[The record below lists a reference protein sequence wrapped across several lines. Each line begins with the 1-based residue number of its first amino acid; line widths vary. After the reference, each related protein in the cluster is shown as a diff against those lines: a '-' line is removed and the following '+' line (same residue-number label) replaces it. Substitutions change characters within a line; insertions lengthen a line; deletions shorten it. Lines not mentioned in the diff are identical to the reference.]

1 MPTKIQSEGCL
12 LQHAVHEP
20 RTAAI
25 TLIPPLLHH
34 SWTWRSN
41 FPFHFWYFSTYSP
54 PPPQPTPNLELGRPG
69 VDLLVT
75 AGPPDNEAV
84 ALGVH
89 KEAAVKATAADRPQ
103 VGGDQSRLVTA

>member
-12 LQHAVHEP
+12 LKHAVQCVHEP

-25 TLIPPLLHH
+25 TLSPPLLQH

-41 FPFHFWYFSTYSP
+41 FPFHFWSP

-89 KEAAVKATAADRPQ
+89 KEAAVKAAAADRPQ